1 MKFDFY
7 YGNAGEQFRFL
18 RIPKPLFEEAT
29 FSGLS
34 TDSKVLYGL
43 MLDRMSLSRKC
54 HWIDAENHVYI
65 EYRSETIMSSL
76 GISKNTVTK
85 LLNELDDFGLI
96 QRKRRGQGKPTVYYV
111 MDFASVL
118 QVHSSPKP
126 KRSTK
131 NAKSRVPHK
140 ANQEAQKLGMPS
152 AEAAPVTAEC
162 AKPLQKSCVPH
173 CVNQESQNLGVL
185 IPSTWESC
193 GVHCGNLSS
202 HDVGT
207 TPSYYNTETELNDT
221 EGVRLSETPS
231 TQNAEDNYFDAIR
244 TAFETSCP
252 SLKAPVPVS
261 QWSRKRKRSL
271 LDKHLSVADFKALCS
286 QIEAS
291 DFLTGRKAGKDG
303 TMFLASF
310 GWVLKNWESIA
321 EGSYANYQQPVH
333 QTAATSFDLEAYE
346 RDSMFDTCRDLE
358 AVQ

>member
-1 MKFDFY
+1 MKFYFY

-18 RIPKPLFEEAT
+18 RIPKALFGETT
-29 FSGLS
+29 FSSLS

-43 MLDRMSLSRKC
+43 MLDRMSLSRKN

-65 EYRSETIMSSL
+65 EYRSEAIMSSL
-76 GISKNTVTK
+76 NISKNTVTK

-118 QVHSSPKP
+118 QEHSSPKP
-126 KRSTK
+126 RSTK
-131 NAKSRVPHK
+131 KAKSRVPHK

-152 AEAAPVTAEC
+152 AETAPVTAEC
-162 AKPLQKSCVPH
+162 AKTLQKSCVPH

-193 GVHCGNLSS
+193 GVKCGTLSS
-202 HDVGT
+202 HDVGAAL
-207 TPSYYNTETELNDT
+207 SYYNNETDLSDT

-231 TQNAEDNYFDAIR
+231 TQNAENDYFDAIR
-244 TAFETSCP
+244 TVFVTSCI

-261 QWSRKRKRSL
+261 QWSAKRKQSL
-271 LDKHLSVADFKALCS
+271 LDKHLSIADFQAVCS

-291 DFLTGRKAGKDG
+291 DFLTGRKTGKDG

-310 GWVLKNWESIA
+310 DWVLKNWESVA
-321 EGSYANYQQPVH
+321 EGSYANYQQPVK
-333 QTAATSFDLEAYE
+333 QTSFDLDAYE
-346 RDSMFDTCRDLE
+346 RDSLFDTMRGLE
-358 AVQ
+358 ERQA